1 MGCLQSPN
9 QCTAV
14 CTYPGMVYI
23 PPRNTSVQT
32 MAAIQ
37 RIVALCARQRNEQR
51 RRERQ
56 GRPRSRLVEIN
67 AALRDNLAPLDVYTD
82 AAIEEW
88 YRLPRQAILQLLEVV
103 GGDLRRPTRRS
114 YALSPQTQLLA
125 ALRFYATGSFLQVVG
140 DGHGLCKVSVCRS
153 VEAVTAALLRQ
164 VPAHIR
170 FPDTREEREPIQQ
183 QFFGRSNIPQ
193 VVGAVDGTLVPIIT
207 PHEDSHL
214 YISRK
219 GYAAINTQ
227 VICDHQGVFL
237 DVVARWPGS
246 THDAYVFQDSA
257 IGREAA
263 MSRGEWR
270 LIGDSGYPLRPYLFT
285 PVANPQDA
293 REAAYNEAHR
303 LARGVVERS
312 IGRWKMRFRCL
323 HKSAGGLLFTP
334 AKACAVICVTAML
347 HNIAVRARAACVPE
361 GEEEE
366 EEGDGGDVHQQV
378 EDQRAQDRQAGVEAR
393 RRVIADFF

>member
-1 MGCLQSPN
+1 
-9 QCTAV
+9 
-14 CTYPGMVYI
+14 
-23 PPRNTSVQT
+23 

-37 RIVALCARQRNEQR
+37 RIVALRAQQRNER
-51 RRERQ
+51 RRGERQ

-82 AAIEEW
+82 AAIEER
-88 YRLPRQAILQLLEVV
+88 YRLPHQAILQLLEVI

-140 DGHGLCKVSVCRS
+140 DGHGLCKASVCRT

-164 VPAHIR
+164 C
-170 FPDTREEREPIQQ
+170 
-183 QFFGRSNIPQ
+183 
-193 VVGAVDGTLVPIIT
+193 
-207 PHEDSHL
+207 
-214 YISRK
+214 
-219 GYAAINTQ
+219 YAAINTQ

-303 LARGVVERS
+303 LARGIVERS

-366 EEGDGGDVHQQV
+366 EEGDGGDVHRQV

-393 RRVIADFF
+393 RPVIADFF

>member
-1 MGCLQSPN
+1 MHRYKSINIYTP
-9 QCTAV
+9 
-14 CTYPGMVYI
+14 
-23 PPRNTSVQT
+23 S
-32 MAAIQ
+32 
-37 RIVALCARQRNEQR
+37 
-51 RRERQ
+51 
-56 GRPRSRLVEIN
+56 PRSRLVEIN

-88 YRLPRQAILQLLEVV
+88 YILPRQAILQLLEVI

-140 DGHGLCKVSVCRS
+140 DGHGLSRVSVCRS

-164 VPAHIR
+164 VPAHIH
-170 FPDTREEREPIQQ
+170 FPDTREERAPIQQ
-183 QFFGRSNIPQ
+183 QFFGRSNILQ

-207 PHEDSHL
+207 PHKDGHL
-214 YISRK
+214 FISRK

-246 THDAYVFQDSA
+246 THDAYVFQHSA

-285 PVANPQDA
+285 TVANPKDV

-303 LARGVVERS
+303 LARGIVERS
-312 IGRWKMRFRCL
+312 IGRWKLRFRCL
-323 HKSAGGLLFTP
+323 HRSAGGLLFTP

-347 HNIAVRARAACVPE
+347 HNIAVRARGAFPK
-361 GEEEE
+361 
-366 EEGDGGDVHQQV
+366 Q
-378 EDQRAQDRQAGVEAR
+378 R
-393 RRVIADFF
+393 RRLALNHRCTT